1 MRKRENDKCMHY
13 ENNLK
18 IASWIA
24 ARLKGTIRP
33 EEEKALEEWINES
46 DGHRLFYE
54 RMMDQEYLAGR
65 LDGYETCSLEALKER
80 IMPLARKQGRHIRFT
95 YRIKQIAAVLFIPL
109 VLGGVFLLM
118 DEKEEKTP
126 VVADIIPGKECAV
139 LEMADGRQVELVPGK
154 NLGQL
159 QLVGAVVTNDS
170 NCLSYQQAGKVNQL
184 EYNTIIIP
192 RGGEY
197 QLTLADGSRVWL
209 NSGTRLRYPVN
220 FIGEK
225 REVYLEGEAY
235 FEVTRSEKP
244 FVVHGGGQNVRVL
257 GTSFNVMAYRD
268 EPKVQTTL
276 VTGSVRVTLD
286 EQSGK
291 TVLLTPGQQ
300 AELDKNSGDITMRV
314 VNVENYTGWK
324 DKLFI
329 FDEEDLETMMRK
341 LARWYDVDIS
351 IETPDLRE
359 KIFYGVIRKYENI
372 SKILDMLK
380 KTQNIDYSIQGK
392 KIVIKKAR

>member
-1 MRKRENDKCMHY
+1 M
-13 ENNLK
+13 
-18 IASWIA
+18 
-24 ARLKGTIRP
+24 
-33 EEEKALEEWINES
+33 
-46 DGHRLFYE
+46 
-54 RMMDQEYLAGR
+54 
-65 LDGYETCSLEALKER
+65 
-80 IMPLARKQGRHIRFT
+80 
-95 YRIKQIAAVLFIPL
+95 
-109 VLGGVFLLM
+109 
-118 DEKEEKTP
+118 
-126 VVADIIPGKECAV
+126 
-139 LEMADGRQVELVPGK
+139 
-154 NLGQL
+154 
-159 QLVGAVVTNDS
+159 
-170 NCLSYQQAGKVNQL
+170 
-184 EYNTIIIP
+184 
-192 RGGEY
+192 
-197 QLTLADGSRVWL
+197 
-209 NSGTRLRYPVN
+209 
-220 FIGEK
+220 
-225 REVYLEGEAY
+225 
-235 FEVTRSEKP
+235 
-244 FVVHGGGQNVRVL
+244 RVL

-300 AELDKNSGDITMRV
+300 AELDKNNGDITMWV